1 MNGSSIPKLISSE
14 MALLWNTYVADTAA
28 VCCIKHYIQTN
39 EDPDVLPVLK
49 YALSIAQ
56 DHINDIASL
65 FKKEEFPI
73 PDGFNEKDLNN
84 DTPKLFS
91 DITYLRFMHHLGRT
105 GLNAYSL
112 AKSVSA
118 RKDVRSMFKK
128 YYEQT
133 EKLFDMA
140 AETMQAKG
148 IFIRSP
154 YIEYPKKV
162 KYVSDHRF
170 LGGIVGKRRQLLAIE
185 IAHLGT
191 NIELSN
197 IAKTMLLAF
206 SQVAKQKK
214 ISDYFKKGYEMSL
227 EHVEYFLNVL
237 KNDDVAYPS
246 TWDGSITDSTT
257 SPFSDRLMMFLI
269 ASITA
274 VGVMDFGIA
283 IGASIRKDLAIQY
296 AKMMI
301 KVGDFADDGAKIMID
316 NGWLEK
322 PPQSLDRE
330 ELRNK

>member
-1 MNGSSIPKLISSE
+1 MKGGSTPKLISSE
-14 MALLWNTYVADTAA
+14 MAMLWNTYVADTAA
-28 VCCIKHYIQTN
+28 VCCIKHYIKTN

-56 DHINDIASL
+56 DHIDDISSL
-65 FKKEEFPI
+65 FKKEDFPI
-73 PDGFNEKDLNN
+73 PDGFNEKDMHN
-84 DTPKLFS
+84 DTPRLFS
-91 DITYLRFMHHLGRT
+91 DVTYIRFMHHLGRT

-118 RKDVRSMFKK
+118 RKDIRSMFKK

-140 AETMQAKG
+140 AEAMEEKG

-154 YIEYPKKV
+154 YIDYPKKGE
-162 KYVSDHRF
+162 YVSDHRF
-170 LGGIVGKRRQLLAIE
+170 LGGIAGKKRQLLAIE

-206 SQVAKQKK
+206 SQVAKQKV
-214 ISDYFKKGYEMSL
+214 ISDNFKRGYDMSL
-227 EHVEYFLNVL
+227 EHAEYFLNVL

-246 TWDGSITDSTT
+246 TWDGSITDSTI

-301 KVGDFADDGAKIMID
+301 KIGNFADDGAKIMID

-330 ELRNK
+330 KLRNK